1 LHTTIIEHESDVT
14 WPQAAASTRFT
25 PRCRNLRKKPRRCGQ
40 HVAVASLGR
49 VTATLQ
55 RLRKV
60 LIVAVV
66 VVATLAGG
74 ITALATF
81 RLDRT
86 LDIGSVR
93 LSVEPA
99 RHGALDL
106 YVPVVDWGVRFPV
119 VRLPARVN
127 VDVRSVDREAVVR
140 LAEAG
145 NLDTE
150 LVRGQARDALAFYL
164 RLAIGFAVV
173 AGLGFGM
180 LVALAVRGGR
190 GPRLRVTLAAAGI
203 TALAMAVAL
212 VVLLPPRSNID
223 APQYYANGSEVP
235 AALRTLESLGASAK
249 TLDDEIDQQ
258 LVGIARLVTSPA
270 GRTPVERLPRATVAS
285 DLHNNV
291 LALPA
296 LERAA
301 RGGPLFFVGDL
312 TDKGSPVEQ
321 SLVLRVVR
329 AGSPFVFIS
338 GNHDSDVLERKLARA
353 GATVLTRN
361 GRLRSDGTTDGALV
375 TNVHGLRVAGYD
387 DPLKRLARD
396 GYRDNGG
403 TPTAAQQEQFAS
415 WLQARRGL
423 ADIVMVHAPALAQL
437 AVEVLRNALPAKPLV
452 ILEGHTHK
460 ADIEHRG
467 NLTILNGGSV
477 GGGGT
482 GNLTELGGNIG
493 LIRLTYSRVPA
504 FAPAAADLI
513 EIDPGDG
520 EARAQRVRL
529 DGPVGAPG

>member
-1 LHTTIIEHESDVT
+1 VT
-14 WPQAAASTRFT
+14 SV
-25 PRCRNLRKKPRRCGQ
+25 LK
-40 HVAVASLGR
+40 
-49 VTATLQ
+49 

-60 LIVAVV
+60 LVVAVV
-66 VVATLAGG
+66 VFATLAGG
-74 ITALATF
+74 TAALATF
-81 RLDRT
+81 HLDRHLGVGT
-86 LDIGSVR
+86 VR

-127 VDVRSVDREAVVR
+127 VDVRSVDRNAVVR

-145 NLDTE
+145 RLDTQ
-150 LVRGQARDALAFYL
+150 LVRGQARDALAYYL
-164 RLAIGFAVV
+164 RLAIFV
-173 AGLGFGM
+173 ATLAALAFGM
-180 LVALAVRGGR
+180 LVAVAVRGR
-190 GPRLRVTLAAAGI
+190 PGPRLRVTLAAAGI
-203 TALAMAVAL
+203 TALAGGAAL

-235 AALRTLESLGASAK
+235 AALRTIESLGASAQ

-258 LVGIARLVTSPA
+258 LVGIARLVTAPA
-270 GRTPVERLPRATVAS
+270 GRVPVERLPRATVAS

-312 TDKGSPVEQ
+312 TDKGSPIEQ
-321 SLVLRVVR
+321 PLALRVVH
-329 AGSPFVFIS
+329 AGSPLVFIS

-353 GATVLTRN
+353 GAIVLTRN
-361 GRLRSDGTTDGALV
+361 GRLRGDGTTDGALV
-375 TNVHGLRVAGYD
+375 TNVRGLRVAGYD
-387 DPLKRLARD
+387 DPLKRLAREN
-396 GYRDNGG
+396 YRDNGAVP
-403 TPTAAQQEQFAS
+403 TPLQQERFAS
-415 WLQARRGL
+415 WLQARRNL
-423 ADIVMVHAPALAQL
+423 ADIVMVHEPAMAQL
-437 AVEVLRNALPAKPLV
+437 AVDVLRNTPPSKPLV

-460 ADIEHRG
+460 AAIEHKG

-482 GNLTELGGNIG
+482 GNLTELGGDIG
-493 LIRLTYSRVPA
+493 LIRMTYSRLPS
-504 FAPAAADLI
+504 FHPAAADLI
-513 EIDPGDG
+513 EIAPGDG

-529 DGPVGAPG
+529 DTPTGTQR

>member
-1 LHTTIIEHESDVT
+1 VKSSL
-14 WPQAAASTRFT
+14 PA
-25 PRCRNLRKKPRRCGQ
+25 LR
-40 HVAVASLGR
+40 H
-49 VTATLQ
+49 
-55 RLRKV
+55 V

-66 VVATLAGG
+66 VIATVAGG
-74 ITALATF
+74 AAALVTF
-81 RLDRT
+81 RQDRALDV
-86 LDIGSVR
+86 GSVR
-93 LSVEPA
+93 LSVEPT

-119 VRLPARVN
+119 VRLPARVK
-127 VDVRSVDREAVVR
+127 VDVRSVDRKAVVK
-140 LAEAG
+140 LADAG
-145 NLDTE
+145 RLDTT
-150 LVRGQARDALAFYL
+150 LVRGQARDALAGYL
-164 RLAIGFAVV
+164 RLAIAFAVL
-173 AGLGFGM
+173 AALAFGM

-190 GPRLRVTLAAAGI
+190 GPRLRWTLATAAV
-203 TALAMAVAL
+203 TALGVGVAL

-223 APQYYANGSEVP
+223 SPQYYANGTEVP

-270 GRTPVERLPRATVAS
+270 GRPPVEQLPRLTVAS

-312 TDKGSPVEQ
+312 TDKGSAIEQ
-321 SLVLRVVR
+321 SLALRVVK
-329 AGSPFVFIS
+329 AGQPLVFVS

-353 GATVLTRN
+353 GAIVLTRG
-361 GRLRSDGTTDGALV
+361 GRLRRDGTPDGALV
-375 TNVHGLRVAGYD
+375 TNVRGLRVAGYD

-396 GYRDNGG
+396 DYRDNGG
-403 TPTAAQQEQFAS
+403 TPTLEQQEEFAS

-423 ADIVMVHAPALAQL
+423 ADIVVVHAPALAAL
-437 AVEVLRNALPAKPLV
+437 AVEVLRNTAPTRPLV

-460 ADIEHRG
+460 SAIEHKG

-482 GNLTELGGNIG
+482 GNLTELSGDIG
-493 LIRLTYSRVPA
+493 LARLTYSRLPA

-513 EIDPGDG
+513 EIDPADG
-520 EARAQRVRL
+520 EARAERVRL
-529 DGPVGAPG
+529 DTPAAEGR